1 MSFIDKKVSEKDVE
15 ELFNSLN
22 ESNEGKYINLIKNS
36 SIKIWN

>member
-22 ESNEGKYINLIKNS
+22 ESNEGKYIKKFINKNLELS
-36 SIKIWN
+36 